1 MPEEHFEFGL
11 APMYRIL
18 KKGGAER
25 ASEDATIELAK
36 ILDQAGIEI
45 GKRAAELAT
54 HAGRKTIK
62 AEDIKLASKYVIKS

>member
-1 MPEEHFEFGL
+1 MPEEQFEFGL

-25 ASEDATIELAK
+25 ASEGATIELAK

-45 GKRAAELAT
+45 GKRAAELAI